1 MQPKALLIFFLFF
14 SLLISIHSKY
24 IHEVEDKEEV
34 VIKRS
39 MFPDNFIFG
48 VGTSAY
54 QIEGA
59 YLEDGKSLSN
69 WDVFTHVP
77 GNIESG
83 ENGDVADDHY
93 HHYMEEGLVRKTQVG
108 SYSTTT
114 LLTICCSKESNL
126 L

>member
-54 QIEGA
+54 QAINFYFFSSFFYLLKRMKFMTMYMLFIMLIYLSMYVRLQIEGA

-77 GNIESG
+77 GN
-83 ENGDVADDHY
+83 Y
-93 HHYMEEGLVRKTQVG
+93 HAFIK
-108 SYSTTT
+108 
-114 LLTICCSKESNL
+114 
-126 L
+126 